1 MTTVII
7 KKTVDGEYKGFTCMG
22 HSGFARRGKDI
33 VCASVSALVINAINS
48 MEELTGE
55 DMDITTNEDTGF
67 IDCRFKNPLSDRGE
81 LLLNSMILG
90 LSQVAEQYG
99 GKYLI
104 LKFEEV

>member
-7 KKTVDGEYKGFTCMG
+7 KKTVEGNYKGFTCMG

-33 VCASVSALVINAINS
+33 VCASISVLVINAINS
-48 MEELTGE
+48 MEELVGE
-55 DMDITTNEDTGF
+55 DMDVTTNEETGF
-67 IDCRFKNPLSDRGE
+67 INCQFQESLSEKGK
-81 LLLNSMILG
+81 LLMDSMILG
-90 LSQVAEQYG
+90 LSQIAKQYG